1 MMKSKMMKY
10 FSAVFSFCIFFISF
24 LSAQPK
30 PNAPKLIVNIVID
43 QMRQDYLFRFWDLYG
58 EDGFKKLVNNGY
70 DFSNCNFSYFPT
82 YTAPGHANISTGATP
97 SVHGIVGN
105 DWYENIDGSKM
116 YCVSDTSVKGVGTST
131 SVGQMSPKN
140 LKVTTFGDELKFAN
154 HYRSKVFGVSLKDRG
169 AILSAG
175 HLADAAYWVD
185 LKEGN
190 FVSSTYYINELPDW
204 VKNFNKK
211 DLVSKYL
218 NQTWTTCVS
227 LEKLAKYADPDNSP
241 TESIFKGK
249 TTPTFPYDLK
259 SLNKENKE
267 KEMIATTPFGND
279 LVANFA
285 EELIRNEKLGQN
297 SENVTDALYVSFS
310 STDYVGHYFGIR
322 SMEVADT
329 YIRLDQD
336 IAKLIQ
342 TLEKEVGKDD
352 FVIVLTADHGA
363 ADNPNYL
370 NSKKFDTYF
379 FNNNSV
385 KVDLREHLE
394 KKFGADLIDG
404 YINLQIYLNH
414 PLIKEMKINEQEVK
428 NEIIDFMKY
437 QPGVLKVFPSE
448 VLNNGNLSDN
458 VLQLYMRGY
467 YPQRCGDVYIM
478 LQAGSMDQS
487 YSNLGT
493 THGFPYTYDTH
504 VPLLFYGK
512 NIPHGRTDNLVQVS
526 QLAATLSAMLGIN
539 APSGCTVN
547 PLLDYFKK

>member
-1 MMKSKMMKY
+1 MNSRIMKY
-10 FSAVFSFCIFFISF
+10 ISTIFTVSF
-24 LSAQPK
+24 LLMTTVSAQPK
-30 PNAPKLIVNIVID
+30 PNAPKLIVNIVVD
-43 QMRQDYLFRFWDLYG
+43 QMRQDYLYRFWDLYG
-58 EDGFKKLVNNGY
+58 EDGFKKLVNHGY
-70 DFSNCNFSYFPT
+70 DFSNCHFTYFPT
-82 YTAPGHANISTGATP
+82 YTAAGHANISTGATP

-116 YCVSDTSVKGVGTST
+116 YCVMDTSVKGVGTST

-140 LKVTTFGDELKFAN
+140 LKATTFGDELKFAN
-154 HYRSKVFGVSLKDRG
+154 NYRSKVFGVSLKDRG

-175 HLADAAYWVD
+175 HVADAAYWVD

-204 VKNFNKK
+204 VKAFNKK
-211 DLVSKYL
+211 DLVNSYL
-218 NQTWTTCVS
+218 NQTWS
-227 LEKLAKYADPDNSP
+227 SILSPEILNKYTDPDNNP
-241 TESIFKGK
+241 FENIAQGK

-259 SLNKENKE
+259 SLRKENKD
-267 KEMIATTPFGND
+267 KELIATTPFGNS

-285 EELIRNEKLGQN
+285 EELIKNEKLGKN

-336 IAKLIQ
+336 IAQLIQ
-342 TLEKEVGKDD
+342 TLEKEVGKDE

-363 ADNPNYL
+363 ADNPDYL
-370 NSKKFDTYF
+370 VSKKFDTYF

-385 KVDLREHLE
+385 KVDLKAHLE
-394 KKFGADLIDG
+394 EKFGADLIDG
-404 YINLQIYLNH
+404 YKNLQIYLNH

-428 NEIIDFMKY
+428 NEIIDFMKF
-437 QPGVLKVFPSE
+437 QPGVLKVFSSE

-458 VLQLYMRGY
+458 ILKLYMRGY

-478 LQAGSMDQS
+478 LQSGSLDQS
-487 YSNLGT
+487 WSNLGT
-493 THGFPYTYDTH
+493 THGSPYTYDTH

-512 NIPHGRTDNLVQVS
+512 NIPHGRTDNLVEVS

-539 APSGCTVN
+539 APSGCSVN
-547 PLLDYFKK
+547 PLLDYFKD